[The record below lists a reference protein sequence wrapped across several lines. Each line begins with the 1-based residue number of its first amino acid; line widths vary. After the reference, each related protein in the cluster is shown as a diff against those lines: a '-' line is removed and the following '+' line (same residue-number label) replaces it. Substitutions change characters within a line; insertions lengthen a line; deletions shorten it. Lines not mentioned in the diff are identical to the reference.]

1 MAQQIGEIKKHL
13 AKVRQEL
20 SRIEYR
26 VAQVEIE
33 LAKPAEERRIEMLKS
48 ELKKA
53 YPNMSFTQDDLEL
66 LKLVGTLPS
75 NPPSMDSQV
84 IAEAIAR
91 KYS

>member
-66 LKLVGTLPS
+66 LKLVGTLPP

>member
-66 LKLVGTLPS
+66 LKLVGTLPP

-84 IAEAIAR
+84 IAEAIAK

>member
-66 LKLVGTLPS
+66 LKLVGTLPP
-75 NPPSMDSQV
+75 NPSSMDSQV